1 MCLRQRDANKR
12 DVSDI
17 GCTIALVG
25 EQNPSIPAHRAI
37 PHALRLAGDA
47 YEGTVIWRW
56 VDSDMIKNA
65 TRDLSTYDGVWV
77 VPGSPYRH
85 MDGVIDAVRFA
96 RENRCPFL
104 GTCGGFQHAVIEFA
118 RNVAK
123 IPGAEHAESS
133 PGAAVHVVTPLACE
147 LIDATDTVTFTPDSR
162 LRGIF
167 GDVPAVAEYR
177 CRFGVNPAYR
187 AQLEA
192 AGMIFSGFD
201 ANGDIRALELG
212 MHPFFAATLF
222 QPERGAMRGERH
234 PLIAAFVAAAVRRA
248 EV

>member
-1 MCLRQRDANKR
+1 
-12 DVSDI
+12 VSDI

-25 EQNPSIPAHRAI
+25 EQDPGIPAHRAI

-47 YEGTVIWRW
+47 YDNTVVWRW

-65 TRDLSTYDGVWV
+65 KRDLSVYDGVWV
-77 VPGSPYRH
+77 VPGSPYRN
-85 MDGVIDAVRFA
+85 MAGVIDAVQFA
-96 RENRCPFL
+96 RESRCPFL

-118 RNVAK
+118 RHVAN
-123 IPGAEHAESS
+123 IPGADHTETSPDAAE
-133 PGAAVHVVTPLACE
+133 PVVTRLACE
-147 LIDATDTVTFTPDSR
+147 LVEATDTVIFTPDSR
-162 LRGIF
+162 LHGIF
-167 GDVPAVAEYR
+167 GGQPTTAEYR

-187 AQLEA
+187 ARLEA

-248 EV
+248 GI